1 MIRIWTRIFL
11 LLVTVTGTQTVSA
24 QWYQVEMIVFEHVN
38 PGFDGEDWYRDPGLV
53 PLTST
58 VRPVYYVNL
67 PPPPPP
73 LAVEGVLPVQDS
85 EPMIPYRILPA
96 SRHRLQGV
104 YQTLRQSRDYRPKY
118 HIAWLQPGQ
127 DGSRARA
134 LHLQQDDSGSLFE
147 LTMPPA
153 RVTDPMPTGFYEPVK
168 LLLDGTV
175 RIRSAS
181 LLYVDLDMVLFRS
194 PASDSVVIPE
204 QVTDPQLTGSMVP
217 EKPAEYV
224 RLTES
229 RRVRL
234 NDLQYF
240 DHPRFGVILQVGR
253 YETETAVD
261 PASAEKPEAGPGT

>member
-1 MIRIWTRIFL
+1 
-11 LLVTVTGTQTVSA
+11 
-24 QWYQVEMIVFEHVN
+24 
-38 PGFDGEDWYRDPGLV
+38 
-53 PLTST
+53 
-58 VRPVYYVNL
+58 
-67 PPPPPP
+67 
-73 LAVEGVLPVQDS
+73 
-85 EPMIPYRILPA
+85 MIPYRILPA